1 MQKRSCLSSHFVSIP
16 PHAPHTPLLTTC
28 TPHEFHK
35 KNPLQKLSDPH
46 NDKVDFVIVR
56 ISISGG
62 FCSRQ
67 EAMHVHGTSSVSHT
81 GSLLK
86 ALGGMRVDH
95 ELVRSRWQLSTVHDG
110 RLSAV
115 WGSRARSGVKIEDHE
130 EHEEEH
136 EEEQKEEWWSIRN
149 LRRSTRGMRKSV
161 RSMRRSVMSVRS
173 MSRSVRSMSK
183 KMSRSVRSVSRI
195 VRSMSRSVRS
205 MSRSVRSVRR
215 DVRSV

>member
-16 PHAPHTPLLTTC
+16 PHAPHTPYAPHIDCTPPHAPPNIPHTPLLTTHA
-28 TPHEFHK
+28 PHEFHK
-35 KNPLQKLSDPH
+35 KKPLQKLSDPH

-67 EAMHVHGTSSVSHT
+67 EAMHVHGTSSVSHM

-115 WGSRARSGVKIEDHE
+115 WGSRARSGVKIEDR
-130 EHEEEH
+130 EEH
-136 EEEQKEEWWSIRN
+136 EEEQW
-149 LRRSTRGMRKSV
+149 STRNVR
-161 RSMRRSVMSVRS
+161 RSMR
-173 MSRSVRSMSK
+173 SR
-183 KMSRSVRSVSRI
+183 
-195 VRSMSRSVRS
+195 
-205 MSRSVRSVRR
+205 
-215 DVRSV
+215 

>member
-16 PHAPHTPLLTTC
+16 PHAPHAPYAPHIDCTPPHAPPNIPHTPLLTTR

-35 KNPLQKLSDPH
+35 KKPLQKLSNPH

-56 ISISGG
+56 VSISGG

-67 EAMHVHGTSSVSHT
+67 EAMHVHGTSSVSHM
-81 GSLLK
+81 GSFLK
-86 ALGGMRVDH
+86 TLGGMRVDC

-110 RLSAV
+110 RLSVV

-136 EEEQKEEWWSIRN
+136 EEEQWSTRN
-149 LRRSTRGMRKSV
+149 VRRSTRNM
-161 RSMRRSVMSVRS
+161 
-173 MSRSVRSMSK
+173 
-183 KMSRSVRSVSRI
+183 
-195 VRSMSRSVRS
+195 
-205 MSRSVRSVRR
+205 RSVRR
-215 DVRSV
+215 SVR